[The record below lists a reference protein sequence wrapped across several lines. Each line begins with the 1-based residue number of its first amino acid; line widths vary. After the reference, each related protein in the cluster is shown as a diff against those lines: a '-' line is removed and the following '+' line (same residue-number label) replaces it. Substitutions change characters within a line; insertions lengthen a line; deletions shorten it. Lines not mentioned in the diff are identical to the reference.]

1 MRQKIRQCIIFALPA
16 VLFYSFYPYLLLG
29 ANDSMNFELTL
40 PLLFLAGFAL
50 LSLPEFIIFLK
61 KSDKTRLLALV
72 FPLYLSLS
80 VLWSKNQLR
89 GLLTVA
95 LVWVL
100 LISIVT
106 IKSAIKNRKIL
117 EKIIVVSGL
126 VFAGFCFLQSLLD
139 LIGVSEDIT
148 LLCQGCTIKTFGFPH
163 PNGFAIEPQFMGN
176 LLLFPALFMLNS
188 LLQNKTEKSQTTLKV
203 AGTCFAVAMLFF
215 TFSRGAIYAFILAS
229 MLLLFFYRKNLT
241 TVIKGATI
249 IVSAFLIS
257 LNLQGLFTLSNKT
270 NDTYFD
276 GISRSISQLTLGKI
290 ELRDEKPDEINSE
303 FEEPPIEETIKTT
316 FDGYI
321 AESTDRRVELFSYA
335 IDIWNDGFKNLSLG
349 VGVGGAGE
357 AMFEKFPAQGT
368 AKEIV
373 QNQYFEILLEAGLV
387 GVFLFTVSI
396 CALIKSLKFEKL
408 TVCLLFAYAITLFFF
423 SGLPNALHIYILPV
437 LCYNIMYENKNRLS

>member
-40 PLLFLAGFAL
+40 PLLFLAVFSL

-61 KSDKTRLLALV
+61 KSDKTRLLVLV
-72 FPLYLSLS
+72 FPLYLTLS
-80 VLWSKNQLR
+80 ILWSKNQLR

-106 IKSAIKNRKIL
+106 IKSAIKNQKIL

-148 LLCQGCTIKTFGFPH
+148 LLCQGCTSTTFGFPH

-176 LLLFPALFMLNS
+176 LLIFPALFMLNS
-188 LLQNKTEKSQTTLKV
+188 LLQNKTEKSQTILKI
-203 AGTCFAVAMLFF
+203 AGTCFIIAMLFF
-215 TFSRGAIYAFILAS
+215 TFSRGAIYAFILAAA
-229 MLLLFFYRKNLT
+229 LLLFFNHKSQILRG
-241 TVIKGATI
+241 VAI
-249 IVSAFLIS
+249 ILFSFLIS

-321 AESTDRRVELFSYA
+321 AESTDRRIELFSYA
-335 IDIWNDGFKNLSLG
+335 IDIWNDDFKNLSIG

-357 AMFEKFPAQGT
+357 AMFEKFPTQGT

-373 QNQYFEILLEAGLV
+373 QNQYLEIMLETGLV

-408 TVCLLFAYAITLFFF
+408 TVCLLCAYAITLFFF